1 MTVRI
6 GPFKPSSPS
15 STIAVTNAS
24 QRVAFT
30 GGNNVDSIYL
40 ANVGTKECFVEFGGP
55 TVAATA
61 GGNAT
66 NASDGSMSIPAG
78 FYGVI
83 SNVGQSN
90 IRRLCCAAAEEI
102 GEAANELRRS
112 ACARAARRAHL

>member
-30 GGNNVDSIYL
+30 GGNNVDSVYL
-40 ANVGTKECFVEFGGP
+40 ANVGAKECFVEFGGP
-55 TVAATA
+55 AVAATA

-90 IRRLCCAAAEEI
+90 IAAVCAGTDTTYLRVTPGT
-102 GEAANELRRS
+102 GE
-112 ACARAARRAHL
+112 